1 MSISNLDKTNYED
14 LYKSLKEEFNQS
26 KEENDELCK
35 EYESTIQLLTE
46 SLENYEKEKKEFQNK
61 ISIFEN
67 DVKNMKQEKENLI
80 RKNKDK
86 IIDIQCLNEQNE
98 KLNKL
103 LEKYKEEKSIF
114 TNKLVSLE
122 NDIVHY
128 QNKIRECED
137 FIEELK
143 YQLENAL
150 EENITMQSEFGN
162 YKLNS
167 IEQLSR
173 KEEEIKQLR
182 DDINSKEIKIKKL
195 SQNPKDIFDI
205 QKVQQRLIKDKKSAP
220 AKRRY
225 SLFENNNYNKL
236 INFQNK
242 QNVFNSPK
250 LIGKSLFI
258 NNSNQNNYESSTTP
272 RNYKNN
278 NNYFNCIINSE
289 KKIRE
294 AKEKMNGLNT
304 IISTEEINIK
314 NDYKKFE
321 DLVICDEFNI
331 NFISK
336 NNLKVIYSN
345 NNDNNDRKIEFEKEL
360 KNLIIRIHKRKNE
373 LIKLK
378 KYLNEKLS
386 KLEFKIK
393 S

>member
-14 LYKSLKEEFNQS
+14 LYKSLKEEFDQS

-258 NNSNQNNYESSTTP
+258 NNSNENNYESSTTP

-278 NNYFNCIINSE
+278 NNYLKYIINSE

-336 NNLKVIYSN
+336 NSLKVIYSN

>member
-14 LYKSLKEEFNQS
+14 LYKSLKEEFDQS

-258 NNSNQNNYESSTTP
+258 NNSNENNYESSTTP

-278 NNYFNCIINSE
+278 NNYLKCIINSE

-336 NNLKVIYSN
+336 NSLKVIYSN

-378 KYLNEKLS
+378 KYVNEKLS

>member
-1 MSISNLDKTNYED
+1 MSTSNLDKTNYED
-14 LYKSLKEEFNQS
+14 LYKSLKEEFDQS

-258 NNSNQNNYESSTTP
+258 NNSNENNYESSTTP

-278 NNYFNCIINSE
+278 NNYLKCIINSE

-336 NNLKVIYSN
+336 NSLKVIYSN

-378 KYLNEKLS
+378 KYVNEKLS

>member
-14 LYKSLKEEFNQS
+14 LYKSLKEEFDQS

-278 NNYFNCIINSE
+278 NNYLKYIINSE

-336 NNLKVIYSN
+336 NSLKVIYSN

-378 KYLNEKLS
+378 KYVNEKLS

>member
-14 LYKSLKEEFNQS
+14 LYKSLKEEFDQS

-278 NNYFNCIINSE
+278 NNYLKCIINSE

-336 NNLKVIYSN
+336 NSLKVIYSN

-378 KYLNEKLS
+378 KYVNEKLS

>member
-14 LYKSLKEEFNQS
+14 LYKSLKEEFDQS

-46 SLENYEKEKKEFQNK
+46 SLEKYEKEKKEFQNK

-278 NNYFNCIINSE
+278 NNYLKCIINSE

-336 NNLKVIYSN
+336 NSLKVIYSN

-378 KYLNEKLS
+378 KYVNEKLS

>member
-14 LYKSLKEEFNQS
+14 LYKSLKEEFDQS

-278 NNYFNCIINSE
+278 NNYFNCIIN
-289 KKIRE
+289 
-294 AKEKMNGLNT
+294 
-304 IISTEEINIK
+304 
-314 NDYKKFE
+314 
-321 DLVICDEFNI
+321 
-331 NFISK
+331 
-336 NNLKVIYSN
+336 
-345 NNDNNDRKIEFEKEL
+345 
-360 KNLIIRIHKRKNE
+360 
-373 LIKLK
+373 
-378 KYLNEKLS
+378 
-386 KLEFKIK
+386 
-393 S
+393 

>member
-14 LYKSLKEEFNQS
+14 LYKSLKEEFDQS

-46 SLENYEKEKKEFQNK
+46 SLEKYEKEKKEFQNK

-67 DVKNMKQEKENLI
+67 DVKYMKQEKENLI

-258 NNSNQNNYESSTTP
+258 NNSNENNYESSTTP

-278 NNYFNCIINSE
+278 NNYLKCIINSE

-336 NNLKVIYSN
+336 NSLKVIYSN

-378 KYLNEKLS
+378 KYVNEKLS

>member
-67 DVKNMKQEKENLI
+67 NVKNMKQEKENLI

-294 AKEKMNGLNT
+294 EKG
-304 IISTEEINIK
+304 INIK

-378 KYLNEKLS
+378 KYVNEKLS

>member
-14 LYKSLKEEFNQS
+14 LYKSLKEEFDQS

-67 DVKNMKQEKENLI
+67 DVKYMKQEKENLI

-278 NNYFNCIINSE
+278 NNYLKCIINSE

-336 NNLKVIYSN
+336 NSLKVIYSN

-378 KYLNEKLS
+378 KYVNEKLS

>member
-1 MSISNLDKTNYED
+1 MSTSNLDKTNYED
-14 LYKSLKEEFNQS
+14 LYKSLKEEFDQS

-258 NNSNQNNYESSTTP
+258 NNSNENNYESSTTP

-278 NNYFNCIINSE
+278 NNYLKCIINSE

-336 NNLKVIYSN
+336 NSLKVIYSN

>member
-14 LYKSLKEEFNQS
+14 LYKSLKEEFDQS

-46 SLENYEKEKKEFQNK
+46 SLEKYEKEKKEFQNK

-278 NNYFNCIINSE
+278 NNYLKCIINSE

-360 KNLIIRIHKRKNE
+360 KNLIIRIHKRKND

-378 KYLNEKLS
+378 KYVNEKLS

>member
-14 LYKSLKEEFNQS
+14 LYKSLKEEFDQS

-258 NNSNQNNYESSTTP
+258 NNSNENNYESSTTP

-278 NNYFNCIINSE
+278 NNYLKYIINSE

-336 NNLKVIYSN
+336 NSLKVIYSN

-378 KYLNEKLS
+378 KYVNEKLS

>member
-14 LYKSLKEEFNQS
+14 LYKSLKEEFDQS

-46 SLENYEKEKKEFQNK
+46 SLEKYEKEKKEFQNK

-250 LIGKSLFI
+250 LIGKSFFI
-258 NNSNQNNYESSTTP
+258 NNSNENNYESSTTP

-278 NNYFNCIINSE
+278 NNYLKCIINSE

-378 KYLNEKLS
+378 KYVNEKLS